1 MAYKMAIP
9 TQFKNQLVRE
19 KFEWIIGQTGV
30 KKQLKSALIMNRHVV
45 VVGPPG
51 IGKTTLARNLAAI
64 LPEIEV
70 IKGCEYHCTAEK
82 PLCPACVEKKKKKQS
97 METKKVSGEQRFIR
111 IQGSPDLTSED
122 LLGDIDPLKAIKF
135 GPLSM
140 EAFTPGKIF
149 KANKGVLFFDELNRC
164 PEKLQNS
171 LLQVLEEGCAT
182 IGSYTI
188 DLPADFIFIGTMNP
202 EDFAGTERLSE
213 VFMDRF
219 DLVYMDYPDSL
230 KVEKEIIAKS
240 GESLDVEFP
249 EQLIDMMIEF
259 VRTLRDSKDLERK
272 PSVRATIGLY
282 ERAQSNA
289 YLSNRKKVSFNDI
302 QDSLI
307 SVLRHRIKLKPSIK
321 YLKEVGVFIKEELE
335 KFLQS
340 NTQYRG
346 LMTSKEEGESG

>member
-1 MAYKMAIP
+1 MAIP

-30 KKQLKSALIMNRHVV
+30 KTQMKSALIMNRHVI

-51 IGKTTLARNLAAI
+51 VGKTTLARNLAAI

-70 IKGCEYHCTAEK
+70 VKDCEYHCTAEN
-82 PLCPACVEKKKKKQS
+82 PLCPACVEKKKKHS
-97 METKKVSGEQRFIR
+97 LETNKVSGEQRFIR

-171 LLQVLEEGCAT
+171 LLQVLEERCAT

-219 DLVYMDYPDSL
+219 DLIYMDYPESL
-230 KVEKEIIAKS
+230 EIEKEIIAKS
-240 GESLDVEFP
+240 GKSVDVEFS
-249 EQLIDMMIEF
+249 EQLIEMMIEF

-289 YLSNRKKVSFNDI
+289 FLGNRKKVDFNDI
-302 QDSLI
+302 QNSLI

-321 YLKEVGVFIKEELE
+321 YLKDVSAFIKEELE

-346 LMTSKEEGESG
+346 LMTSKEEGGAG